1 MTFKPNYQFQRKYDK
16 IFQWS
21 PEAAN
26 LFLLVCELA
35 DKNGQVKTTEEELAK
50 LLAERFEDPQEYAL

>member
-1 MTFKPNYQFQRKYDK
+1 MTFKPNHQFQRKYDK

-35 DKNGQVKTTEEELAK
+35 DKNGQVKTTEEELSK
-50 LLAERFEDPQEYAL
+50 LLAKRFEDPQEYAL

>member
-1 MTFKPNYQFQRKYDK
+1 MTFKPNIQFQQKYDK

-26 LFLLVCELA
+26 LFLLVCEVA
-35 DKNGQVKTTEEELAK
+35 DKNGQVKITEEELAK
-50 LLAERFEDPQEYAL
+50 LLAARFEDPTEYAL